1 MAEENTMTEE
11 NKKTIIAF
19 IAGLLVGGLLV
30 FIFWNPTPAS
40 EQPAPEDSDQVE
52 ETDETNDNEEDSEE
66 DEVENPNTSTPE
78 NNSSVSGGEV
88 EVDDQKAGSIVVFT
102 GADFPVAE
110 GWVAVRDYANGQ
122 LGDILGAA
130 RWNKLTALLPSS
142 VRLLRPT
149 TAGNEYAIV
158 FYTENGDR
166 VFSLATDVQMSSVME
181 TFKAE

>member
-11 NKKTIIAF
+11 NKKTIVAF

-30 FIFWNPTPAS
+30 FIFGNPGPAS
-40 EQPAPEDSDQVE
+40 EQPVEEERNSTE
-52 ETDETNDNEEDSEE
+52 ETDETDENDEADEDEEEDTETPTPAS
-66 DEVENPNTSTPE
+66 NPTVT
-78 NNSSVSGGEV
+78 GGEV
-88 EVDDQKAGSIVVFT
+88 DVDDQPAGRVVVFS
-102 GADFPVAE
+102 GANFPTAE

-130 RWNKLTALLPSS
+130 RWNKLTALLPTS
-142 VRLLRPT
+142 VRLLRGT